1 MLRLPERDVGPVTVA
16 VIAAAYALVWY
27 LGEPDGQAAG
37 SFLGQLF
44 GAESV
49 LLLSIALVLISTL
62 PWVERWFDGIDRAA
76 IWHRRLAIVGL
87 FLLVPHVLL
96 SKGGANARGGSLAV
110 IGTVGLVGLAL
121 WAVFRVGVRSYRGR
135 FGRWSRACVTY
146 GRARFAGSLAD
157 MTAGADFTG

>member
-87 FLLVPHVLL
+87 LLLVPHVLL
-96 SKGGANARGGSLAV
+96 SKSGAERSRRVAGGDRNRRPCR
-110 IGTVGLVGLAL
+110 VGAGLS
-121 WAVFRVGVRSYRGR
+121 FRVGVRSYRGR
-135 FGRWSRACVTY
+135 FGRWSRACVTC
-146 GRARFAGSLAD
+146 GRARFAVSLAD